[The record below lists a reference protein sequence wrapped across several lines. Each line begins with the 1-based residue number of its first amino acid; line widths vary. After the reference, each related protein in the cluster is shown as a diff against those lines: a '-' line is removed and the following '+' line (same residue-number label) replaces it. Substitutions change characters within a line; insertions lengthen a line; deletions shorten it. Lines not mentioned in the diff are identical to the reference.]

1 MSVPPTIETKRLIL
15 KEVSLV
21 DVSAYERH
29 FVDYE
34 VIGHLTS
41 AVPWPYPKNGVKE
54 FLETFIPKIRGYVKT
69 CQ

>member
-15 KEVSLV
+15 KEVSL
-21 DVSAYERH
+21 
-29 FVDYE
+29 VDYE